1 MELRSCS
8 HLHFIQTVEGG
19 KMMNVFRGKPAL
31 KFKELKD
38 IYETGEA
45 GNHHLL
51 PAARPKLELEDWS
64 IDSDRAET
72 ESLHVLAGATIKIE
86 SESPESNCSSVVDG
100 GKTESDD
107 VNFGTMTL
115 KQFKERYKSKKRKLS
130 RNAGL
135 IGQTSET
142 CSPAKQEP
150 PDSQFELEELEA
162 MEPLSSWKSR
172 ILKSRKKKRKCRLE
186 SSFSSSSESAPCIV
200 KSKREKSDQVIFQS
214 SGILPAPIDV
224 KVEVMEPI
232 SFDCR
237 YVTLINSSGGCGE
250 PLASSLV
257 VSSGEPEIADGCV
270 LGTGTLIVS
279 VEEPET
285 ANYGGPPMPV
295 FSSDEPQCCVVN
307 DQSYEGRGHVN
318 PESILDVNASCGEIL
333 TVDIVEAISV
343 PSSDL
348 SLSEIKEE
356 DYVVDSHPSVDPA
369 GVVSPIKG
377 DSSIAYND
385 SQSEESE
392 RVEDHGFETHKSTF
406 FSNELQCCAVNEESY
421 EPVEHA
427 DPKSMPDVRASGGE
441 IRMVDVAEL
450 TTDHKPE
457 RVEDHG
463 FETHK
468 STFFTNDLQCCV
480 VNEESYEPVEHA
492 VLKSMPDIRASGE
505 EIIMVDVAEL
515 TTDHKPERVEDHG
528 FETHKSTFFTNDL
541 QCCVVNKESYEPVE
555 HAVLKSMPDI
565 RASGREIIMVDVA
578 EVTTDHNS
586 CLSSAELKK
595 ESSAAYPHPQHC
607 GDDSI
612 EVASPSKDHASDMG
626 NDSQNLHELSNRHG
640 LHLSEDEAKDD
651 RPHVEASVISSPV
664 SGFISLRDSN
674 LCSGQDGCLASAA
687 AKEKKAPLS
696 ACADAARK
704 FSAVTCVDEPVTLA
718 NVQGRHHSKLQH
730 LPEKLLSTRKAIS
743 PTSQKKLCKA
753 MEASDLDDEEYY
765 KYTRKLCYRNLNGNK
780 IGRLGRANQNQRV
793 DLTISP
799 ERITRKPKNDKNGFH
814 HKGILKVPQPSGTV
828 PRFGTGCSSVQSCS
842 ESAIS
847 FSQKQMRDIESI
859 ATKLTKELNSMKD
872 VVQESWH
879 SKVYPATPLKYSA
892 DEVKIAVQNATR
904 VEESARRWLSI
915 MARDCNRFCKI
926 MKLTDKASPTSGN
939 VVHKEKRKIVF
950 ADEAGGKLCDVK
962 TFENDTASVTGSS
975 SSDK

>member
-1 MELRSCS
+1 
-8 HLHFIQTVEGG
+8 
-19 KMMNVFRGKPAL
+19 
-31 KFKELKD
+31 
-38 IYETGEA
+38 
-45 GNHHLL
+45 
-51 PAARPKLELEDWS
+51 
-64 IDSDRAET
+64 
-72 ESLHVLAGATIKIE
+72 
-86 SESPESNCSSVVDG
+86 
-100 GKTESDD
+100 
-107 VNFGTMTL
+107 
-115 KQFKERYKSKKRKLS
+115 
-130 RNAGL
+130 
-135 IGQTSET
+135 
-142 CSPAKQEP
+142 
-150 PDSQFELEELEA
+150 
-162 MEPLSSWKSR
+162 
-172 ILKSRKKKRKCRLE
+172 
-186 SSFSSSSESAPCIV
+186 
-200 KSKREKSDQVIFQS
+200 
-214 SGILPAPIDV
+214 
-224 KVEVMEPI
+224 
-232 SFDCR
+232 
-237 YVTLINSSGGCGE
+237 
-250 PLASSLV
+250 
-257 VSSGEPEIADGCV
+257 
-270 LGTGTLIVS
+270 
-279 VEEPET
+279 
-285 ANYGGPPMPV
+285 
-295 FSSDEPQCCVVN
+295 
-307 DQSYEGRGHVN
+307 
-318 PESILDVNASCGEIL
+318 
-333 TVDIVEAISV
+333 
-343 PSSDL
+343 
-348 SLSEIKEE
+348 
-356 DYVVDSHPSVDPA
+356 
-369 GVVSPIKG
+369 
-377 DSSIAYND
+377 
-385 SQSEESE
+385 
-392 RVEDHGFETHKSTF
+392 
-406 FSNELQCCAVNEESY
+406 
-421 EPVEHA
+421 
-427 DPKSMPDVRASGGE
+427 
-441 IRMVDVAEL
+441 
-450 TTDHKPE
+450 
-457 RVEDHG
+457 
-463 FETHK
+463 
-468 STFFTNDLQCCV
+468 
-480 VNEESYEPVEHA
+480 
-492 VLKSMPDIRASGE
+492 
-505 EIIMVDVAEL
+505 
-515 TTDHKPERVEDHG
+515 
-528 FETHKSTFFTNDL
+528 
-541 QCCVVNKESYEPVE
+541 
-555 HAVLKSMPDI
+555 
-565 RASGREIIMVDVA
+565 MVDVA

-626 NDSQNLHELSNRHG
+626 NDSQNLHGMHELSESKSYSQVPDTSMVNISHSTELSNRHG

-664 SGFISLRDSN
+664 SGFISFRDSN

-696 ACADAARK
+696 AYADAARK
-704 FSAVTCVDEPVTLA
+704 FSAVTCVDEPVKLA